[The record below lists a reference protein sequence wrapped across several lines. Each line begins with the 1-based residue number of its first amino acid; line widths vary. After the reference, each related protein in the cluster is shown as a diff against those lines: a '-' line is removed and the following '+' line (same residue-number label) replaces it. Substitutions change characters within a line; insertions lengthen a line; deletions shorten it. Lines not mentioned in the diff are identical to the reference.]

1 MKRRTLIQEISERTG
16 LSQTDAAACLNA
28 AIEAIRESLLRGEP
42 ITLRGFGTFT
52 LKYQKARKGRLLN
65 KGVPITIPP
74 RLRVSFIPS
83 PKLQSRLQHNK
94 DLLKR
99 FEPK

>member
-1 MKRRTLIQEISERTG
+1 MKRRTLTQEISERTG

-28 AIEAIRESLLRGEP
+28 AIEVIRESLLRGEP

-52 LKYQKARKGRLLN
+52 LKYQRARKGRLLD
-65 KGVPITIPP
+65 KGVSITIPP
-74 RLRVSFIPS
+74 RLRVRFSPS
-83 PKLQSRLQHNK
+83 PKLQNRLQNDK
-94 DLLKR
+94 ELLRR